1 MRKHSFIYTLVED
14 YIEIDAATKKV
25 IKGIKLKDDEKIPG
39 MNRTS
44 FYDIHKNLDGLVIEK
59 LGHILKA
66 FNLKL
71 NHCWV
76 QQYLKYGHHSIHTHH
91 PKQKSF
97 VWFIEGDK
105 NSSPISFYDV
115 GYPYV
120 DINTPKD
127 FKFIPGTL
135 LLFPGYM
142 PHEVRPNKNNNRLI
156 VSGNLDE
163 L

>member
-1 MRKHSFIYTLVED
+1 MLSHSFTYTIFQD
-14 YIEIDAATKKV
+14 YIKVDAASKKL
-25 IKGIKLKDDEKIPG
+25 IKKIKLKDDEKIPG
-39 MNRTS
+39 MNHTS
-44 FYDIHKNLDGLVIEK
+44 FYDIHESLDKLVIKK
-59 LGHILKA
+59 LDPILKH

-76 QQYLKYGHHSIHTHH
+76 QRYLKYGHHSIHTHH
-91 PKQKSF
+91 PKHKSF

-120 DINTPKD
+120 DINKPKD
-127 FKFIPGTL
+127 FEFIPGTL

-156 VSGNLDE
+156 VSGNLV
-163 L
+163 

>member
-1 MRKHSFIYTLVED
+1 MRKHSFTYTIIED
-14 YIEIDAATKKV
+14 YVEVDAASKKL
-25 IKGIKLKDDEKIPG
+25 IKKIKLKDDEKIPG
-39 MNRTS
+39 MNYTS
-44 FYDIHKNLDGLVIEK
+44 FYDVHESLDKLVLEK
-59 LGHILKA
+59 LYPILRN

-76 QQYLKYGHHSIHTHH
+76 QRYSKYGHHSVHTHH
-91 PKQKSF
+91 PKHKSF
-97 VWFIEGDK
+97 VWFIEGNK

-120 DINTPKD
+120 DINKPKD
-127 FKFIPGTL
+127 FEFIPGTL

-156 VSGNLDE
+156 VSGNLV
-163 L
+163 